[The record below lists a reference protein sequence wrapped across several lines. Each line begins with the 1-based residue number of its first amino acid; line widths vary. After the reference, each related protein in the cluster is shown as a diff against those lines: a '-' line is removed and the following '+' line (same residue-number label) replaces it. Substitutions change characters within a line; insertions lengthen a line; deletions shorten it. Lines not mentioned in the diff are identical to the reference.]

1 MKIFLQPDG
10 DEPLMFLAGDGRF
23 SERIFSSVADFE
35 LTGELENS
43 VVRRVRGGYATPK
56 ARGNLRHRA
65 FFRTRRTFPTT
76 AEATAYIA
84 LTQEAFPRRGQVY
97 FVTGE
102 GTRKLLGAR
111 ISPPVAK
118 ADGCTVSLQY
128 QVEGGEFTPLNPEL
142 VIDGLTD
149 NLRTR
154 FVTIAGEIFWE
165 VGFVSPVQLV
175 GNGISGWT
183 DTDGHLLA
191 KLYRSENLVNWDEE
205 WLPVPTSPEA
215 SGSDWIHWL
224 RSRFPRQSEVK
235 SGSLVMRS
243 VTRWGGELG
252 TFTGDTRNNPIQ
264 SVIIAGVSLALGGF
278 PYTMGNPGEA
288 ARLQTALRVFYP
300 TATVT
305 ASSNT
310 EWEIAI
316 PLVNL
321 TTTQQINRVTWPA
334 YLVPDMFG
342 QLTNTINGAD
352 FHGEFVNAAG
362 VRTAVTKQF
371 ARLGVSAGPNHLY

>member
-10 DEPLMFLAGDGRF
+10 DEPLMFLAGDGRV
-23 SERIFSSVADFE
+23 SERIFSSVSDFD
-35 LTGELENS
+35 LSGEFENA

-65 FFRTRRTFPTT
+65 FFRTRRTFPTP
-76 AEATAYIA
+76 AEADLYIA
-84 LTQEAFPRRGQVY
+84 ESSKAFPRKGAVY
-97 FVTGE
+97 FVTGA
-102 GTRKLLGAR
+102 GTRKLLDAN
-111 ISPPVAK
+111 IPPPVATSN
-118 ADGCTVSLQY
+118 GCAVMLRY

-149 NLRTR
+149 NLRHR
-154 FVTIAGEIFWE
+154 FVTIAGETFWE
-165 VGFVSPVQLV
+165 VGFVSPIPLV
-175 GNGISGWT
+175 GNGLEGWT
-183 DTDGHLLA
+183 DPEGHLLA

-235 SGSLVMRS
+235 SGSLVIRS
-243 VTRWGGELG
+243 VASWSGELG

-321 TTTQQINRVTWPA
+321 TNTLQNNRVTWPS

-342 QLTNTINGAD
+342 QLTGVVNGAD
-352 FHGEFVNAAG
+352 FLGEFVNAAG

>member
-1 MKIFLQPDG
+1 MKIFLQPHG
-10 DEPLMFLAGDGRF
+10 DEPLMFLAGDGRL
-23 SERIFSSVADFE
+23 SERIFSSVSDFE
-35 LTGELENS
+35 LSGELENA
-43 VVRRVRGGYATPK
+43 VVRRVRGGYATPR

-65 FFRTRRTFPTT
+65 FFRTRRTFQTT
-76 AEATAYIA
+76 GEAAAYIA
-84 LTQEAFPRRGQVY
+84 HTQETFPRSGQIY
-97 FVTGE
+97 FVTGA
-102 GTRKLLGAR
+102 GTRKLLDAR
-111 ISPPVAK
+111 LSPPAAK
-118 ADGCTVSLQY
+118 ADGCTVALQY
-128 QVEGGEFTPLNPEL
+128 QVEGGEFTPLIPEL

-154 FVTIAGEIFWE
+154 IVTIAGETFWE
-165 VGFVSPVQLV
+165 VGFVSPIPLV
-175 GNGISGWT
+175 GNGLEGWT
-183 DTDGHLLA
+183 DPEGHLIA

-215 SGSDWIHWL
+215 SGGDWIHWL

-243 VTRWGGELG
+243 VTSRGGELG

-278 PYTMGNPGEA
+278 PYTMGIPGEA
-288 ARLQTALRVFYP
+288 ARLQTALRAFYP

-310 EWEIAI
+310 VWEIAI

-321 TTTQQINRVTWPA
+321 TNTLQNNRVTWPS

-342 QLTNTINGAD
+342 QLTGVINGAD
-352 FHGEFVNAAG
+352 FHGEYVTTAG

-371 ARLGVSAGPNHLY
+371 ARLGVSAGPNYLY